1 MNVVLVNVAIY
12 LTAGYESEQNHHCFV
27 LTGPKTKMSDEEIQ
41 FTISR
46 NSHSNG
52 KIDFEYSA
60 EGIARHAFETR
71 NDFTHWISNLIEEG
85 IAEIDIVDTENNEVK
100 SISKLKKEPVT
111 TPWFAI
117 QEFLYPFI
125 R

>member
-41 FTISR
+41 FAISR

-52 KIDFEYSA
+52 KIDFEYTA
-60 EGIARHAFETR
+60 EGIARYAFESR
-71 NDFTHWISNLIEEG
+71 RDFLEWITNLIEEG
-85 IAEIDIVDTENNEVK
+85 IAEIDIVDTENKDVK
-100 SISKLKKEPVT
+100 TISKLKKEPMN